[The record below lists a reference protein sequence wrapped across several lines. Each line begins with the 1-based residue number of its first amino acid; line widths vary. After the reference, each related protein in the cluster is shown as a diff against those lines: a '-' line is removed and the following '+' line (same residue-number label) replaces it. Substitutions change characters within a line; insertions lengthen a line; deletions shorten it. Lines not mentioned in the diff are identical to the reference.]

1 MSEEQ
6 NVQHPL
12 KEELGEV
19 DLELKELFMKM
30 EYEAMQELL
39 AGQDPED
46 IAALIRYNHGIV
58 EKYVNSDRMDLIR
71 KFITFVAF
79 SSFMVEYGLAAG
91 LISAEEKLMELYQE
105 IFDRLQAEKE

>member
-6 NVQHPL
+6 NNQHPL
-12 KEELGEV
+12 KEELGPV

-30 EYEAMQELL
+30 DYEAIQDLL
-39 AGQDPED
+39 ASQDPED
-46 IAALIRYNHGIV
+46 VTSLIRYNHGIV
-58 EKYVNSDRMDLIR
+58 EKYVMSDRMDLIR

-79 SSFMVEYGLAAG
+79 SSFMVEYGQATG
-91 LISAEEKLMELYQE
+91 LISGEENLMALYQE